1 MEYVKKKK
9 YEWSLER
16 MEEEKALMV
25 RGFLVEWRGER
36 DMALEKVEWL

>member
-1 MEYVKKKK
+1 
-9 YEWSLER
+9 

-36 DMALEKVEWL
+36 DMVLEKVEWL